1 MQEEPIHLDLKKKLI
16 DSSIFLD
23 SVFEASPTSMWVSD
37 EHGTLIR
44 MNDACRETL
53 QITDADVV
61 GKYNIFRDN
70 IIESQG
76 FMPMVKEVFTKKKT
90 ARFTVIY
97 DTAAVN
103 ELTLAK
109 TVNLIL
115 DVSISPIVDEHAKVL
130 HAIIQH
136 KDITAKTKMEAELK
150 LSNDRVRN
158 LIENLHVGIL
168 QQGPH
173 AEILMTNEKALELL
187 GLTKDQLLGKT
198 SFDPDWNVIHE
209 DGSDF
214 PGSTHP
220 VPAAIATEKPVR
232 DVVMGVYRPKT
243 KDREW
248 LLVNAEPEFK
258 TNGELDHV
266 VCTFSSISEKKQI
279 EDEKKYQLKRYK
291 MLLETSQDAIYILDE
306 KGKLVEC
313 NLSFIKHLGYLK
325 EEIYKLHVWEWDAH
339 FNKEEIFLLLSEAK
353 GKGISF
359 ESLHR
364 LKDGSLRNMD
374 IRVHQFPDKNKIYY
388 YASARDITDR
398 LKVEEALRSSENK
411 VRRIL
416 NSSFD
421 AIGVHYNGVWEM
433 CNPATVKL
441 FGYSKMN
448 VLIGT
453 PILQVIAGSERER
466 IKEFVR
472 KRMGNGDA
480 PTQYITRGLKSDGTE
495 FDLEVS
501 ISDFIQDHKKYAM
514 VILRDISL
522 QKIHEL
528 EMLRLNH
535 DLRELAI
542 HSEST
547 KEEERSSIAKEIHD
561 ELAQNLVALSMNAS
575 YLKSKLKKEE
585 NRLVLDDQ
593 IEIANELINT
603 SRTLFN
609 SLHPSMLDEI
619 GLAAAIKWYTKTKLK
634 ASSIHFSIDS
644 TVAEEL
650 LPKNIRL
657 GLFRIFQE
665 SFTNALRHS
674 RSKNISVN
682 FGENNKRVSML
693 ITDDGQGFDTE
704 QVDTQLHHGLLGI
717 RERVYAMSGEFSI
730 HSKIGNGTSIRVE
743 VPIQ

>member
-1 MQEEPIHLDLKKKLI
+1 MQEEALHLDPKEKLI

-37 EHGTLIR
+37 EYGTLIR

-53 QITDADVV
+53 HITDADVV
-61 GKYNIFRDN
+61 GKYNIFKDN

-76 FMPMVKEVFTKKKT
+76 FMPMVKEVFTEKKI
-90 ARFTVIY
+90 ARFVLIY

-103 ELTLAK
+103 ELILDK
-109 TVNLIL
+109 TVNVVL
-115 DVSISPIVDEHAKVL
+115 DVSISPIVYEHGNVL

-136 KDITAKTKMEAELK
+136 KDITAKTKMEAVLK
-150 LSNDRVRN
+150 LSDEKVRN
-158 LIENLHVGIL
+158 LIENLDVGIL

-173 AEILMTNEKALELL
+173 AEILITNAKALELL

-220 VPAAIATEKPVR
+220 VPVAIATQKAVR
-232 DVVMGVYRPKT
+232 GVVMGVYRPKT

-258 TNGELDHV
+258 TNGELNHV
-266 VCTFSSISEKKQI
+266 VCTFSSITEKRQI
-279 EDEKKYQLKRYK
+279 EDEKKHQLKRYK

-306 KGKLVEC
+306 NGKLVEC

-374 IRVHQFPDKNKIYY
+374 IRIHQFPDKNKIYY
-388 YASARDITDR
+388 YASARDI
-398 LKVEEALRSSENK
+398 
-411 VRRIL
+411 
-416 NSSFD
+416 
-421 AIGVHYNGVWEM
+421 
-433 CNPATVKL
+433 
-441 FGYSKMN
+441 
-448 VLIGT
+448 
-453 PILQVIAGSERER
+453 
-466 IKEFVR
+466 
-472 KRMGNGDA
+472 
-480 PTQYITRGLKSDGTE
+480 
-495 FDLEVS
+495 
-501 ISDFIQDHKKYAM
+501 
-514 VILRDISL
+514 SL
-522 QKIHEL
+522 QKIQEL

-535 DLRELAI
+535 DLRELGI

-547 KEEERSSIAKEIHD
+547 REEERTAIAKEIHD

-619 GLAAAIKWYTKTKLK
+619 GLVAAIKWYTKTKLK
-634 ASSIHFSIDS
+634 SSSIQFCIQSS
-644 TVAEEL
+644 VAEEM

-674 RSKNISVN
+674 RSKNITV
-682 FGENNKRVSML
+682 ELTEINKRVFML
-693 ITDDGQGFDTE
+693 IRDDGQGFDAE
-704 QVDTQLHHGLLGI
+704 QIDSKLHHGILGI
-717 RERVYAMSGEFSI
+717 RERVYAMSGEFRINSQ
-730 HSKIGNGTSIRVE
+730 IGNGTSIRVE
-743 VPIQ
+743 VPI

>member
-90 ARFTVIY
+90 ARFIIIYNTATV
-97 DTAAVN
+97 T

-109 TVNLIL
+109 TVNVVL
-115 DVSISPIVDEHAKVL
+115 DVSISPIIDKNANVL

-136 KDITAKTKMEAELK
+136 NDITAKTEIEAVLK
-150 LSNDRVRN
+150 LSDERVRN
-158 LIENLHVGIL
+158 LIENLNVGIL
-168 QQGPH
+168 QQGPQ
-173 AEILMTNEKALELL
+173 AEILLTNAKALELL
-187 GLTKDQLLGKT
+187 GLTEEQLLGKT

-220 VPAAIATEKPVR
+220 VPVAIATQKPVR
-232 DVVMGVYRPKT
+232 DIVMGVYRPKT

-266 VCTFSSISEKKQI
+266 VCTFSSITEKMQI
-279 EDEKKYQLKRYK
+279 EAERNDQLVRYK
-291 MLLETSQDAIYILDE
+291 MLLETSQDAIHIFDASL
-306 KGKLVEC
+306 KLVEC
-313 NLSFIKHLGYLK
+313 NARFIKHLGYSE
-325 EEIYKLHVWEWDAH
+325 EEIYQLHVWEWDAQM
-339 FNKEEIFLLLSEAK
+339 NKEALMQLLSGSK
-353 GKGISF
+353 NGGISF
-359 ESLHR
+359 ESIHL
-364 LKDGSLRNMD
+364 LKDGSFKNVD
-374 IRVHQFPDKNKIYY
+374 IRVHQFSHKNKIYY
-388 YASARDITDR
+388 YASA
-398 LKVEEALRSSENK
+398 
-411 VRRIL
+411 
-416 NSSFD
+416 
-421 AIGVHYNGVWEM
+421 
-433 CNPATVKL
+433 
-441 FGYSKMN
+441 
-448 VLIGT
+448 
-453 PILQVIAGSERER
+453 
-466 IKEFVR
+466 
-472 KRMGNGDA
+472 
-480 PTQYITRGLKSDGTE
+480 
-495 FDLEVS
+495 
-501 ISDFIQDHKKYAM
+501 
-514 VILRDISL
+514 RDISL

-528 EMLRLNH
+528 EMLRLNN

-585 NRLVLDDQ
+585 NRQVLDDQ

-619 GLAAAIKWYTKTKLK
+619 GLVAAIKWYTKTKLK

-665 SFTNALRHS
+665 CFTNALRHS
-674 RSKNISVN
+674 RSKNISLN

-717 RERVYAMSGEFSI
+717 RERVYAMSGAFTI